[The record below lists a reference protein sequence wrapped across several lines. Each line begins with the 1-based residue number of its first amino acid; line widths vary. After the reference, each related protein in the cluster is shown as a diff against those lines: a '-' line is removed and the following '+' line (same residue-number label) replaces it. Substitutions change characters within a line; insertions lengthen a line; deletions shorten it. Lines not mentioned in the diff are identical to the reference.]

1 MRTRQQRNYSTT
13 EKTVMSL
20 QRLFGRD
27 RKHARRRDERGFT
40 LIETVI
46 AMIVMMTVGLGASSL
61 FLYSIANNAAAGARA
76 QSLAIAQREMERLR
90 SVDWDDALLTAT
102 VNPVTSTVTSG
113 GGAGN
118 GVVDSQYSFT
128 VSKTITDQN
137 NVTVNGVTR
146 PTTKLITITVTPF
159 RSKTAMASGTVTI
172 TSTRS
177 TLLRG
182 PY

>member
-1 MRTRQQRNYSTT
+1 MSQQRHS
-13 EKTVMSL
+13 
-20 QRLFGRD
+20 GRD
-27 RKHARRRDERGFT
+27 GKRARRRDERGFT

-46 AMIVMMTVGLGASSL
+46 AMIMMMTVGLGASAL
-61 FLYSIANNAAAGARA
+61 FLYSVSNNSAAGARA

-113 GGAGN
+113 GGAGS

-128 VSKTITDQN
+128 VSKSVTDQN

-146 PTTKLITITVTPF
+146 PTTKLITLTVTPF
-159 RSKTAMASGTVTI
+159 RDRTAMASGAVTI

-177 TLLRG
+177 TLQRG